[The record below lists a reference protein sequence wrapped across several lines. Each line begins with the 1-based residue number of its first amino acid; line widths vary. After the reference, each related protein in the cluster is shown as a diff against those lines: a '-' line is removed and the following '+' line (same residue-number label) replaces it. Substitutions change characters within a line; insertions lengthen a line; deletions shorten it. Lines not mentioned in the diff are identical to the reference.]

1 MKLKY
6 KILPAGSFD
15 GQLPINLIF
24 VDAKDIHAAGIGYL
38 DACRAIAK
46 DYEEPAAVDIL
57 DMDAMTVTSDGIC
70 APGAV
75 VAFAAIDHHMLNEEF
90 GYIPVS
96 EFPYDRNI
104 IAEEPHMKQW
114 DALYPGRRLYRGPSV
129 EDRGAHD
136 GHNENQANTGRI
148 SNNNTGSEM
157 FDMIS
162 MEEVITPFFGMR
174 QIMLGDKVLV
184 GKSGPE
190 ISVGIG
196 MIVKEH
202 QGRIF
207 GFTYG
212 AGMTAHRSGEYAKTV
227 KSFMT
232 AIVAPKPVHAEF
244 VLRAL
249 EIGMVPGRDISSSPV
264 NLCLAHATG
273 HKIDLDNITKDA
285 WIELESIGLPRSKFN
300 AAPAKIYTHEEAV
313 AHADEILPG
322 VVDGKIYETTPYL
335 QERFAEI

>member
-1 MKLKY
+1 MKLRY
-6 KILPAGSFD
+6 KVLPAGSFD
-15 GQLPINLIF
+15 GQLPLNLIF
-24 VDAKDIHAAGIGYL
+24 VDAKDVHAAGTDFL
-38 DACRAIAK
+38 NACRAIAK
-46 DYEEPAAVDIL
+46 DYDQPAAIDII

-75 VAFAAIDHHMLNEEF
+75 VAFAAIDNHMLNETY
-90 GYIPVS
+90 GYMPVS
-96 EFPYDRNI
+96 EFPYDREI
-104 IAEEPHMKQW
+104 IAQEPHMKQW
-114 DALYPGRRLYRGPSV
+114 DALYPGRRLYRGPNAK
-129 EDRGAHD
+129 DRGTHER
-136 GHNENQANTGRI
+136 HNENQVNTGRI

-157 FDMIS
+157 FDLIS

-196 MIVKEH
+196 MVVREY

-212 AGMTAHRSGEYAKTV
+212 AGMTAHRSGVYAKTV

-273 HKIDLDNITKDA
+273 HKIDLDNISNDA
-285 WIELESIGLPRSKFN
+285 WIELESIGLPRSVFE
-300 AAPAKIYTHEEAV
+300 AAPAKLYTREEAI
-313 AHADEILPG
+313 AHADEIMPG
-322 VVDGKIYETTPYL
+322 VVDGNIYETADYL
-335 QERFAEI
+335 QEHFAEI

>member
-1 MKLKY
+1 
-6 KILPAGSFD
+6 
-15 GQLPINLIF
+15 
-24 VDAKDIHAAGIGYL
+24 
-38 DACRAIAK
+38 
-46 DYEEPAAVDIL
+46 
-57 DMDAMTVTSDGIC
+57 
-70 APGAV
+70 
-75 VAFAAIDHHMLNEEF
+75 
-90 GYIPVS
+90 
-96 EFPYDRNI
+96 
-104 IAEEPHMKQW
+104 MKQW

-129 EDRGAHD
+129 EDRGAHE

-196 MIVKEH
+196 MIVREY

-285 WIELESIGLPRSKFN
+285 WIELESVGLPRSKFE
-300 AAPAKIYTHEEAV
+300 AAPAKVYTHEEAV

-335 QERFAEI
+335 QEHFVEI